1 MLRFRR
7 SACASVIPGTIWSDK
22 LERSE
27 RPWAAGLKKRHL
39 AEVSERAHGDDQ
51 ADVHI
56 GRA

>member
-22 LERSE
+22 LQRSD
-27 RPWAAGLKKRHL
+27 RPWVAGLKRGTSQRS
-39 AEVSERAHGDDQ
+39 AMSAPRDDQ
-51 ADVHI
+51 ADIHV